1 MDFYNAGR
9 MKMTN
14 EIFTMDGET
23 MTINFYIT
31 RFLMRV
37 EELEQTISQMKKVY
51 RTKRTNQ
58 MKMKIEFVEH
68 TLKVN
73 QQFLQLIT
81 HKNVLPELIQ

>member
-1 MDFYNAGR
+1 

-23 MTINFYIT
+23 MTINFYTT
-31 RFLMRV
+31 RFLMRI

-51 RTKRTNQ
+51 RMKRSNQ
-58 MKMKIEFVEH
+58 MRMKIEFVED

-81 HKNVLPELIQ
+81 NKNVLPELIQ

>member
-1 MDFYNAGR
+1 
-9 MKMTN
+9 MTN

>member
-1 MDFYNAGR
+1 
-9 MKMTN
+9 MTN

-23 MTINFYIT
+23 MTINFYTT
-31 RFLMRV
+31 RFLMRI

-51 RTKRTNQ
+51 RMKRSNQ
-58 MKMKIEFVEH
+58 MRMKIEFVED

-81 HKNVLPELIQ
+81 NKNVLPELIQ